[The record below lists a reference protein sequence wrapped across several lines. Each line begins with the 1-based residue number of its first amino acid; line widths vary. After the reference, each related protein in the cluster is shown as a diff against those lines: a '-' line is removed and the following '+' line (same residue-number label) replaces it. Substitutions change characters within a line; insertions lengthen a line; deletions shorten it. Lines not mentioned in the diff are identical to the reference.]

1 VVGLSEGGVEQW
13 MTHRRMVRTARLQV
27 DMESFFL
34 NWHQQELRHQEL
46 TCTEPRWLWRLKPGL
61 PEGRDSAI
69 IRLWRGKW
77 RPDHLKGGGE
87 RIRPAEAA
95 RQPENGKDKIFGQN
109 RWIEVE
115 LLSPPSTRP
124 PLSGDLLPTLQGQ
137 YLSP

>member
-1 VVGLSEGGVEQW
+1 
-13 MTHRRMVRTARLQV
+13 MVRTARLQV

-46 TCTEPRWLWRLKPGL
+46 TCTKPRWLWRLKPGL

-77 RPDHLKGGGE
+77 RPVVLIIL
-87 RIRPAEAA
+87 RVAA
-95 RQPENGKDKIFGQN
+95 NGSDPLRLPENGKDKIFGQN

-115 LLSPPSTRP
+115 LLSPPSARP